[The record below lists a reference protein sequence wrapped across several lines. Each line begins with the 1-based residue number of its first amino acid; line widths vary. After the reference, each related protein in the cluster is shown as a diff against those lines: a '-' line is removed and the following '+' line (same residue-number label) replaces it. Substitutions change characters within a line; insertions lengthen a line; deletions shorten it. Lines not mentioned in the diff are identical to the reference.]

1 MLIVPELDNEMDALR
16 RSGEM
21 QARVQTLQTER
32 EGLQRSVDGKC
43 MRRLELRR
51 ELDREIESAA
61 GSRAELE
68 LEMRD
73 LEAELERLHA
83 KINTLNREIG
93 PALRQAHELPDP
105 NPSPNPNPCTP
116 RRVGWRGAGSVAP
129 ARRGRCS
136 R

>member
-68 LEMRD
+68 LEMVD

-105 NPSPNPNPCTP
+105 NPNPNPNPDP
-116 RRVGWRGAGSVAP
+116 NP
-129 ARRGRCS
+129 NPNPDPKP
-136 R
+136 

>member
-105 NPSPNPNPCTP
+105 NPNPNPNPDP
-116 RRVGWRGAGSVAP
+116 NP
-129 ARRGRCS
+129 NPNPDPKP
-136 R
+136 